1 MSAFVTALDALIPLL
16 RITIF
21 IVAVVLFVVFAFDW
35 LVRTRR
41 VSPFSPVARF
51 FRRAVQP
58 LVAPIEHR
66 VVRAGGLPTSAPWW
80 ALVAVVVSGILIIVL
95 LEFLRDQIAV
105 AASAVQAGPRG
116 LYYLLVSWTF
126 GILQIALLIRVIT
139 SWFRLSEYKRWVR
152 WAVVIT
158 EPILRP
164 LRSIIPPLG
173 MIDITPLVAWFV
185 LSLLRGF
192 FLSMA

>member
-1 MSAFVTALDALIPLL
+1 MNAFLTVLDVLIPLL
-16 RITIF
+16 RIAIF
-21 IVAVVLFVVFAFDW
+21 AVAVILFAVFALDW

-41 VSPFSPVARF
+41 ISPFSPVARF

-58 LVAPIEHR
+58 LVAPVERR

-80 ALVAVVVSGILIIVL
+80 ALVTVVVAGILIIVL
-95 LEFLRDQIAV
+95 LEYLRGQIAV
-105 AASAVQAGPRG
+105 AASAMRAGPRG
-116 LYYLLVSWTF
+116 VYVLLVSWTF
-126 GILQIALLIRVIT
+126 GILQLALLIRVIA
-139 SWFRLSEYKRWVR
+139 SWFRLSEYKRWIR
-152 WAVVIT
+152 WAVVLT

-185 LSLLRGF
+185 LSLLRRF

>member
-1 MSAFVTALDALIPLL
+1 MNTFLTALDVLIPLL
-16 RITIF
+16 RIVIF
-21 IVAVVLFVVFAFDW
+21 AVAVIMLVVFAIDW

-41 VSPFSPVARF
+41 INPFSPVARF
-51 FRRAVQP
+51 FRRVVQP
-58 LVAPIEHR
+58 LVAPIEQR

-80 ALVAVVVSGILIIVL
+80 ALVTVVVAGILIIVL
-95 LEFLRDQIAV
+95 LEYLRGQIAL
-105 AASAVQAGPRG
+105 AAGALRAGPRG
-116 LYYLLVSWTF
+116 LYALLVSWTF
-126 GILQIALLIRVIT
+126 GILQIALLIRVIA
-139 SWFRLSEYKRWVR
+139 SWFRLGEYKRWIR
-152 WAVVIT
+152 WAVVLT

-173 MIDITPLVAWFV
+173 MIDVTPLIAWFV

>member
-1 MSAFVTALDALIPLL
+1 VNAFLAGLDVLIPLL
-16 RITIF
+16 RIVIF
-21 IVAVVLFVVFAFDW
+21 AVAVIMFVVFAIDW

-41 VSPFSPVARF
+41 INPFSPVARF

-58 LVAPIEHR
+58 LVAPIEQR

-80 ALVAVVVSGILIIVL
+80 ALVTVVVAGILIIVL
-95 LEFLRDQIAV
+95 LEYLRGQIAL
-105 AASAVQAGPRG
+105 AAGALRAGPRG
-116 LYYLLVSWTF
+116 LYALLVSWTF
-126 GILQIALLIRVIT
+126 GILQLALLIRVIA
-139 SWFRLSEYKRWVR
+139 SWFRLGEYKRWIR
-152 WAVVIT
+152 WAVVLT

-173 MIDITPLVAWFV
+173 MIDVTPLIAWFV

-192 FLSMA
+192 FLGMA